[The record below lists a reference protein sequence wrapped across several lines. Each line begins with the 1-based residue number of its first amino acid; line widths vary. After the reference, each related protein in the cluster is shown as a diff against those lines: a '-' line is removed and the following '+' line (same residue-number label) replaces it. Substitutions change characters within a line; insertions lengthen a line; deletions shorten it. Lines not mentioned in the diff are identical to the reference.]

1 MIRLKHRSIIV
12 CQRTIETG
20 RRNGHPPRDDRHWHR
35 NCRSLLYQLYQYCIN
50 ILLCGIDVWR
60 KMSVI
65 LMILTLSF
73 WRYLPTILFCLV
85 YNIFGIERLERKD
98 QPHPY
103 LSLTKLFKIFTD
115 YSQYV
120 KKKTREIALV
130 NLTPSW
136 PTQYQY
142 WSSNHSFWVSQKC
155 LFLLTILQH

>member
-1 MIRLKHRSIIV
+1 MIRLKHRSIIG

-85 YNIFGIERLERKD
+85 YNTFWLCILYMVYSILLVIAPSISSPPRNPLLAKSSALKD
-98 QPHPY
+98 WNG
-103 LSLTKLFKIFTD
+103 KI
-115 YSQYV
+115 
-120 KKKTREIALV
+120 
-130 NLTPSW
+130 NLIP
-136 PTQYQY
+136 
-142 WSSNHSFWVSQKC
+142 
-155 LFLLTILQH
+155 LFLSQNSLKYLLIILNMSRKKQEKSRW